1 MTAPL
6 KDNWQLAG
14 FMLHAD
20 DDHYVK
26 YDVVADNAP
35 GEAPARRVELR
46 YENGGDLTGPDGR
59 RSRPAAAGQPD
70 RHVVAAADQDRATPT
85 PARSAPTARPGSRRR
100 ARSPSR

>member
-14 FMLHAD
+14 LLLHAD

-35 GEAPARRVELR
+35 GEAPVRRVELR
-46 YENGGDLTGPDGR
+46 YENGGG
-59 RSRPAAAGQPD
+59 
-70 RHVVAAADQDRATPT
+70 
-85 PARSAPTARPGSRRR
+85 
-100 ARSPSR
+100 

>member
-35 GEAPARRVELR
+35 GR
-46 YENGGDLTGPDGR
+46 
-59 RSRPAAAGQPD
+59 AAACAASSCAT
-70 RHVVAAADQDRATPT
+70 RTAAA
-85 PARSAPTARPGSRRR
+85 
-100 ARSPSR
+100 